1 MLFRVKKFS
10 EKLLLPLGTKLSK
23 IPANYISI
31 FGFIS
36 AIIVFIGFSFKW
48 ILLDIIFLCF
58 IFLLDQLD
66 GVIARLQGV
75 TKFGGFL
82 DSTLDRYSDILIFV
96 GIILGEYTE
105 IIIGFIVIFGAF
117 LTSYTRAKIEA
128 LGIVS
133 LSGVGLLERTD
144 RIPILIIGTIIQIWI
159 PFAIWWTMVI
169 LAIGTHLTAIQRFIF
184 AYKNLSHKS
193 E

>member
-36 AIIVFIGFSFKW
+36 AILVFIGFSFKW

>member
-10 EKLLLPLGTKLSK
+10 GKLLLPLGKKLSK

-31 FGFIS
+31 CGFIS
-36 AIIVFIGFSFKW
+36 AILVFIGFFFKW

>member
-36 AIIVFIGFSFKW
+36 AILVFIGFSFKW
-48 ILLDIIFLCF
+48 ILLNIIFLCF

>member
-1 MLFRVKKFS
+1 MKKFS
-10 EKLLLPLGTKLSK
+10 DKLLLPLGKKLKK

-31 FGFIS
+31 CGFIS
-36 AIIVFIGFSFKW
+36 AILVFIGFSFKW
-48 ILLDIIFLCF
+48 ILLDIVFLCF

-96 GIILGEYTE
+96 GIIIGEFTE

-117 LTSYTRAKIEA
+117 LTSYTRAKLES

-169 LAIGTHLTAIQRFIF
+169 LAIGTHLTAIQRFNF

>member
-31 FGFIS
+31 CGFIS
-36 AIIVFIGFSFKW
+36 AILVFIGFSFKW

-58 IFLLDQLD
+58 IFLFDQLD
-66 GVIARLQGV
+66 GVIARLQGA